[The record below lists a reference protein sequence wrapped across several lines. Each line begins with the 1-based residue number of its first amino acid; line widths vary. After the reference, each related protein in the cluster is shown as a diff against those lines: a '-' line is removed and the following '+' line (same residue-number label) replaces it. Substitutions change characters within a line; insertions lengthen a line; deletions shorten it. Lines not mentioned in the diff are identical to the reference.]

1 MEKRWTIQKA
11 DPEKTRILVKE
22 LDMPEISCQLIA
34 MRGPGNFE
42 EAKAFFRPQLEN
54 LHDPFLMK
62 DMDKAVKRVVAA
74 IEKNEKILIYGD
86 YDVDGTTAVALMVRF
101 LKTLHATIEFYIPH
115 RYREGYGVSKAGIE
129 YAIQEKFDLILSL
142 DCGIKSIELVALAAS
157 YGIDF
162 IICDHHLPDNILP
175 TAIAILNAKQP
186 HCHYPFKELCGC
198 GVGFKLVQALCKHYA
213 LPDSRWQ
220 EYLDLVAIAIAA
232 DIVPILDENR
242 ILTYYGLQ
250 QVVKKPSVGVKALLK
265 RAEIKGEIQ
274 VSSLV
279 FGIAPRINAAGRMDD
294 AKKAVE
300 LFLAENE
307 GKAEALA
314 SQLQADNTDRR
325 EVDSSITLQAIA
337 MIEADPSLLMARS
350 TLLYHPDWGSVSIDE
365 QETGKAKGVVGIVA
379 SRLIEK
385 YYRPTIILTDS
396 GEKVAGSARSVI
408 GFNVYEAIH
417 ACKDL
422 LENYGGH
429 FYAAGLTLK
438 RENVPALK
446 AMFEKV
452 VRASITEDM
461 LVPQI
466 MVDAE
471 IQFKDITT
479 NFYKTLCQMEPFGPE
494 NLRPVF
500 VAREVYETGQSKI
513 VKDNH
518 IKFSLMQNGIT
529 FNGIGFGLAEKF
541 NLLQPNIPID
551 VAFSLDLNEWNGE
564 RKIQLKVMDIKQ
576 NEPR

>member
-1 MEKRWTIQKA
+1 MEKRWTLQKA
-11 DPEKTRILVKE
+11 DPEKTRILVRD
-22 LDMPEISCQLIA
+22 LLMPEIVCQLIA
-34 MRGPGNFE
+34 LRGPGNFE
-42 EAKAFFRPQLEN
+42 EAKAFFRPQLAN

-62 DMDKAVKRVVAA
+62 DMDKAAKRLVAA
-74 IEKNEKILIYGD
+74 FEKKEKILIYGD

-101 LKTLHATIEFYIPH
+101 MKSMHANIDFYIPH

-129 YAIQEKFDLILSL
+129 YAIQEKFDLIISL
-142 DCGIKSIELVALAAS
+142 DCGIKSVELVGLAS
-157 YGIDF
+157 SHGIDF
-162 IICDHHLPDNILP
+162 IICDHHLPDDTLP
-175 TAIAILNAKQP
+175 PAIAILNAKQP

-198 GVGFKLVQALCKHYA
+198 GVGFKLVQALCKHYD

-232 DIVPILDENR
+232 DIVPIQDENR

-250 QVVKKPSVGVKALLK
+250 KVAKNPSVGVKALLN

-274 VSSLV
+274 VTSLV

-300 LFLAENE
+300 LFIAEDE
-307 GKAEALA
+307 EKAEALA
-314 SQLQADNTDRR
+314 SQLHADNTDRR
-325 EVDSSITLQAIA
+325 EVDSSITIQAIA
-337 MIEADPSLLMARS
+337 MIEGDTKLLSAKS
-350 TLLYHPDWGSVSIDE
+350 TLLYHPDWGSVSNDE
-365 QETGKAKGVVGIVA
+365 QEVGKAKGVVGIVA

-396 GEKVAGSARSVI
+396 GDKVAGSARSVI
-408 GFNVYEAIH
+408 GFNIYEAIH

-446 AMFEKV
+446 EMFEKV
-452 VRASITEDM
+452 VQASITEEM

-471 IQFKDITT
+471 IHFKDITT
-479 NFYKTLCQMEPFGPE
+479 NFYKTLCRMEPFGPE

-500 VAREVYETGQSKI
+500 VARDVYETGQSKI
-513 VKDNH
+513 VKENH

-529 FNGIGFGLAEKF
+529 FNGIGFGIAEKF
-541 NLLQPNIPID
+541 SLLQPNIPID
-551 VAFSLDLNEWNGE
+551 VAFSIDLNEWNGE
-564 RKIQLKVMDIKQ
+564 RKIQLKVIDMKQ
-576 NEPR
+576 TEPR